1 MAKKKTKTDRSG
13 GGKEQEVSFEEA
25 LERLEGLVERLEE
38 GEVPLEESLQA
49 YAEGTQ
55 LVKVCLERLDRAE
68 TVIRELS
75 ESTEGFR
82 LQASELEDDR
92 AGDDD
97 DEAEQNDLGF

>member
-13 GGKEQEVSFEEA
+13 GEEEQEVSFEEA

-55 LVKVCLERLDRAE
+55 LVKLCLERLDRAE

-75 ESTEGFR
+75 ESTEGLR
-82 LQASELEDDR
+82 LQASELES
-92 AGDDD
+92 AGDDN
-97 DEAEQNDLGF
+97 DEAKQNDLGF